1 MSDNPNNPFGP
12 QGSNQPGDQGAF
24 NQPSADSWGD
34 QSGQQWQPGS
44 QPSAGQP
51 ADPYNQP
58 SADSWGQQSSN
69 FGQQQP
75 ADPYGQQSADPYAQQ
90 QTADPYGQG
99 YTQQQSYGAAFGNAA
114 RNLDSKGFFGALFDF
129 EFNNFV
135 TPKIVKFVYIVIT
148 VLIGIG
154 VVGFVITSLISRA
167 PAMVILALIIG
178 PIVGI
183 IYLALARMTLE
194 MYFAIVRLS
203 EDVHKRGSNL

>member
-34 QSGQQWQPGS
+34 QSGQQWPASS

-75 ADPYGQQSADPYAQQ
+75 ADPYGQQQP
-90 QTADPYGQG
+90 ADPYGQG

-114 RNLDSKGFFGALFDF
+114 RNLDSKSFFGALFDF
-129 EFNNFV
+129 EFNHFV

-194 MYFAIVRLS
+194 MYYAIIRLS
-203 EDVHKRGSNL
+203 EDVHKREPKL